1 LKILMTTD
9 AAGGVWQY
17 SLDLSA
23 GLTGRGAEVTLAV
36 MGPRPSDAQRGQARA
51 IPGIEIFEGDY
62 ALEWMPQPWSDVDAA
77 GPWLLNLQ
85 TRCSAD
91 VIHLNGY
98 SHAALTWNR
107 PVVSVAHS
115 CVFSWWRAVHG
126 CSPPPEWIEYQ
137 TRVTRG
143 LSAASA
149 IVAPTAAMADNLR
162 LDYPDAVKQA
172 RVIHNFSRAPR
183 RGDVKKEPLLL
194 AAGRVWDEA
203 KNLRMLAELRSSLEW
218 ELRIA
223 DGTVSH
229 AQLLGEMARASIFV
243 HPALYEPF
251 GLSVLEAARAGCCLL
266 LADIPSLRELWQGA
280 AVFIDP
286 KSPGTWIREMNRL
299 ADDTAE
305 CTRLGQLAQ
314 IHSRRYEGDR
324 AIQQYWELYQEL
336 MNGSD
341 VEKKEA
347 AA

>member
-36 MGPRPSDAQRGQARA
+36 LGPRPSDAQRDQARS
-51 IPGIEIFEGDY
+51 ITRVGVFESDY
-62 ALEWMPQPWSDVDAA
+62 ALEWMPEPWSDVDASGA
-77 GPWLLNLQ
+77 WLLDLQ
-85 TRCSAD
+85 AHSGAD
-91 VIHLNGY
+91 IIHLNGY
-98 SHAALTWNR
+98 SHAALPWKR

-126 CSPPPEWIEYQ
+126 CSPPPEWTEYQ
-137 TRVTRG
+137 RRVTRG
-143 LSAASA
+143 LNAASA
-149 IVAPTAAMADNLR
+149 LVAPTAAMADNLR
-162 LDYPDAVKQA
+162 LDYPDAVKPA

-183 RGDVKKEPLLL
+183 YREVKKEPLFF
-194 AAGRVWDEA
+194 AAGRIWDEA
-203 KNLRMLAELRSSLEW
+203 KNLRMLSELRSSLEW

-223 DGTVSH
+223 DGTLSH
-229 AQLLGEMARASIFV
+229 AALLGEMAKASIFV

-266 LADIPSLRELWQGA
+266 LADIPSLRELWEGA
-280 AVFIDP
+280 AIFINP
-286 KSPGTWIREMNRL
+286 RNPGGWTREMNRL
-299 ADDTAE
+299 AGDPEE
-305 CTRLGQLAQ
+305 CARLGELAQ
-314 IHSRRYEGDR
+314 IHSRRYEGEN
-324 AIQQYWELYQEL
+324 AVEQYWELYQEL